1 MEETG
6 AVLVIEILE
15 YQNVA
20 NGDACAFFLKD
31 LASAN
36 EASTEVQHIR
46 SCQIVNLLENDKT
59 KMMKLLPNLSLPAS
73 LEKSSQLH
81 ACIAKGSQKV
91 AQGKYSTNN
100 SNARWIDVEICV
112 LRLENVQTDLLI
124 TLSVPRRGIKCEDE
138 GGGEGEQCSEVFR
151 EVLLGFNILDWS
163 IFD

>member
-46 SCQIVNLLENDKT
+46 SSRVVNLLEDEKRET
-59 KMMKLLPNLSLPAS
+59 QLLPNFLLPAS
-73 LEKSSQLH
+73 LEISSQLH
-81 ACIAKGSQKV
+81 ACITKGSQKV
-91 AQGKYSTNN
+91 AQGKDSTNN

-112 LRLENVQTDLLI
+112 LRLENVHTDLLI
-124 TLSVPRRGIKCEDE
+124 TLSVPRREIKCEDE
-138 GGGEGEQCSEVFR
+138 GGGEGEQCSEVFK
-151 EVLLGFNILDWS
+151 EVLLGFNIKDWS
-163 IFD
+163 IFG